1 MDFEQALREAQADA
15 LRWERR
21 YHELLASMEEMRRQ
35 AGEELRELRASEAT
49 MRLLLES
56 VQDYAIFTL
65 DAEGRVTSWN
75 EGARR
80 LKGYTAEEI
89 IGQPV
94 HCFYLPEDVA
104 AGKPEQEMAT
114 ALSTGQSEDESWRL
128 RKDGT
133 RFWVN
138 EIMTPLRGDDG
149 THLGFTKVSRDL
161 TERKLAQ
168 EAVRISEER
177 LRLTMES
184 INDYAIITQDEAGTI
199 VDWNSGAEQ
208 VFGYTA
214 SEVIGKPNAIVFTPE
229 DRARD
234 VPAQEMREAR
244 LTGRASDERWHIRK
258 DGTRFF
264 ASGVLTPL
272 QEGTHSGYVKVAR
285 DLTERRE
292 MEERLEAQVKERTA
306 QVREL
311 VTQLTMSE
319 QEERRR
325 ISGILHD
332 DLQQR
337 LFSLM
342 FQLAVLRQSLDEGQL
357 DPARRA
363 VAEIEDA
370 LRKSVQITRELS
382 VDLSPPVLH
391 DEGLAAAMRWLAS
404 QMSQQQGLEV
414 EVEAKSGLPRLNE
427 DLRVLL
433 FQTVREL
440 LFNVVKH
447 AGVTNAR
454 VALSQ
459 ADSHLRIDV
468 SDNGRGFNP
477 GDSGQTGGSHT
488 GGGQSGRS
496 HTGQGLPRIGQRMQ
510 LLGGRMEVASAST
523 QGTRVTLYVPVH
535 GREERN
541 A

>member
-1 MDFEQALREAQADA
+1 MDVEQALREAQAEA
-15 LRWERR
+15 LRWERK
-21 YHELLASMEEMRRQ
+21 YHDLLDSIQETRRP
-35 AGEELRELRASEAT
+35 ADDESRELRASEAPVR
-49 MRLLLES
+49 MLLES

-65 DAEGRVTSWN
+65 DSEGRVTSWN

-89 IGQPV
+89 IGQSV

-104 AGKPEQEMAT
+104 AGKPEREMAT

-128 RKDGT
+128 RKDGS

-138 EIMTPLRGDDG
+138 EIMTPLRADDG

-168 EAVRISEER
+168 EALRIGEER

-184 INDYAIITQDEAGTI
+184 INDYAIFTQDEAGTI

-214 SEVIGKPNAIVFTPE
+214 SEVIGKSSAIVFTPE
-229 DRARD
+229 DRAHG

-244 LTGRASDERWHIRK
+244 RTGRAADERWHMRK

-272 QEGTHSGYVKVAR
+272 QEGAHSGYVKVAR

-292 MEERLEAQVKERTA
+292 MEERLETQVKERTA

-337 LFSLM
+337 LFSMM
-342 FQLAVLRQSLDEGQL
+342 FQLAALRQSLDESQL
-357 DPARRA
+357 EPARRA
-363 VAEIEDA
+363 VTEIEDA

-404 QMSQQQGLEV
+404 QMSQQQGLAV
-414 EVEAKSGLPRLNE
+414 EVEAESALPRLNE

-447 AGVTNAR
+447 AGVASAR

-459 ADSHLRIDV
+459 ADGHLRIDV
-468 SDNGRGFNP
+468 SDNGRGFEAGP
-477 GDSGQTGGSHT
+477 GSQTGSSQT
-488 GGGQSGRS
+488 GASQTS
-496 HTGQGLPRIGQRMQ
+496 QGLPRIGQRMQ
-510 LLGGRMEVASAST
+510 LLGGRMEIASASA
-523 QGTRVTLYVPVH
+523 QGTRVTLYVPVR

-541 A
+541 T

>member
-1 MDFEQALREAQADA
+1 MDVKQALRAAQADA
-15 LRWERR
+15 LRWERK
-21 YHELLASMEEMRRQ
+21 YHDLLDAMEEIRRQ
-35 AGEELRELRASEAT
+35 PDAELSELRVPEAP

-94 HCFYLPEDVA
+94 HRFYLPEDVA
-104 AGKPEQEMAT
+104 AGKPEREMAT

-138 EIMTPLRGDDG
+138 EIMTPLRAENG
-149 THLGFTKVSRDL
+149 THLGFTRVSRDL

-168 EAVRISEER
+168 EAMRISEER

-214 SEVIGKPNAIVFTPE
+214 SEVIGKPNAIIFTSE
-229 DRARD
+229 DRAQD
-234 VPAQEMREAR
+234 VPAQEMRAAR
-244 LTGRASDERWHIRK
+244 LTGRAADERWHIRK

-272 QEGTHSGYVKVAR
+272 QEGTHRGYVKVAR
-285 DLTERRE
+285 DLTDRRE
-292 MEERLEAQVKERTA
+292 MEERLETQVRERTA

-342 FQLAVLRQSLDEGQL
+342 FQLAVLRQSLDAGQL
-357 DPARRA
+357 EPAIRA

-391 DEGLAAAMRWLAS
+391 NEGLAAAMRWLAS
-404 QMSQQQGLEV
+404 QMSQQQGLTV
-414 EVEAKSGLPRLNE
+414 EVAAESGLPHLNE

-447 AGVTNAR
+447 AGVTGAR
-454 VALSQ
+454 VVLSK
-459 ADSHLRIDV
+459 ADGRLRIDV
-468 SDNGRGFNP
+468 IDGGRGFDP
-477 GDSGQTGGSHT
+477 SESGEGSGT
-488 GGGQSGRS
+488 SQ
-496 HTGQGLPRIGQRMQ
+496 TGQGLPRIEQRMQ
-510 LLGGRMEVASAST
+510 LLGGSMEVASIPE
-523 QGTRVTLYVPVH
+523 QGTQVTLYVPVH
-535 GREERN
+535 GREEKN
-541 A
+541 S

>member
-1 MDFEQALREAQADA
+1 MDLEQALREAKADA
-15 LRWERR
+15 LDWERR
-21 YHELLASMEEMRRQ
+21 YYELLPAMEEMRRK

-49 MRLLLES
+49 LRLLLES

-80 LKGYTAEEI
+80 LKGYSAEEI

-94 HCFYLPEDVA
+94 HRFYLPEDVA
-104 AGKPEQEMAT
+104 AGKPEQEMAV

-138 EIMTPLRGDDG
+138 EIMTPLRADDG

-168 EAVRISEER
+168 EAMRISEER

-292 MEERLEAQVKERTA
+292 MEERLEALVRERTA

-342 FQLAVLRQSLDEGQL
+342 FQLTALRQSLDQGQFE
-357 DPARRA
+357 PARRA
-363 VAEIEDA
+363 LAEIEDA

-391 DEGLAAAMRWLAS
+391 DEGLTAAMRWLAS
-404 QMSQQQGLEV
+404 QMSQQQGLTV
-414 EVEAKSGLPRLNE
+414 EVAAESALPRLNE

-447 AGVTNAR
+447 AGVTSAR

-459 ADSHLRIDV
+459 ADGHLRIDV
-468 SDNGRGFNP
+468 SDYGRGFES
-477 GDSGQTGGSHT
+477 DHSSQSGGS
-488 GGGQSGRS
+488 QAS
-496 HTGQGLPRIGQRMQ
+496 QGLPRIGQRMQ
-510 LLGGRMEVASAST
+510 LLGGRMEIASASS
-523 QGTRVTLYVPVH
+523 QGTRITLFVPVH
-535 GREERN
+535 GGKKGAHDRTADRGG
-541 A
+541 

>member
-1 MDFEQALREAQADA
+1 MDSEQALRAAQADA

-21 YHELLASMEEMRRQ
+21 YHDLHSSLEELRHQ
-35 AGEELRELRASEAT
+35 AGEELRELHASEAT

-80 LKGYTAEEI
+80 LKGYSAEEI

-94 HCFYLPEDVA
+94 HRFYLPEDVA

-138 EIMTPLRGDDG
+138 EIMTPLRADDG

-168 EAVRISEER
+168 EAMRLSEER

-184 INDYAIITQDEAGTI
+184 INDYAIFTQDEAGTI

-214 SEVIGKPNAIVFTPE
+214 SEAIGQPNAIVFTPE

-244 LTGRASDERWHIRK
+244 RTGRAADERWHLRK
-258 DGTRFF
+258 DGRRFF

-272 QEGTHSGYVKVAR
+272 QEGAHSGYVKVAR

-292 MEERLEAQVKERTA
+292 MEERLEAQVRERTS

-342 FQLAVLRQSLDEGQL
+342 FQLAVLRQSLDDGQL

-363 VAEIEDA
+363 VGEIEDA

-404 QMSQQQGLEV
+404 QMSQQQGLAV

-447 AGVTNAR
+447 AGVTSAR
-454 VALSQ
+454 VVLSQ
-459 ADSHLRIDV
+459 ADGHLRIDV
-468 SDNGRGFNP
+468 SDNGRGFDP
-477 GDSGQTGGSHT
+477 GPGESQSNGHNV
-488 GGGQSGRS
+488 GQS
-496 HTGQGLPRIGQRMQ
+496 GQGLPRIGQRMQ
-510 LLGGRMEVASAST
+510 LLGGRMEVASASE